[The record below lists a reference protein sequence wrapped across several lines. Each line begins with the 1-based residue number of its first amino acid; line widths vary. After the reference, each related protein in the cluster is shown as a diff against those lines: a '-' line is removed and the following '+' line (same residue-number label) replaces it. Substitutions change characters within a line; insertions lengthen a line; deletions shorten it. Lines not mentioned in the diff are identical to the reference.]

1 MNTLFLGNGL
11 SLLEGGL
18 KWSDLLTRISGIV
31 IKENRNAP
39 VPYTLQY
46 EEILSKGAN
55 VCKDPLNEEKKIDI
69 KAIEKE
75 AQKTV
80 AKAKELV
87 SANTNEMYK
96 QMISL
101 PFSQI
106 ITTNYDAAVTDTLKE
121 MGYSLNS
128 KSFQERLYS
137 IRRYVSYKKGE
148 EIKAVHYAHGDIQHP
163 YSIMLGLN
171 HYCGSIGKINEYIK
185 GKYTIQDNVITEM
198 YSRLRA
204 GISEIKSWIDLF
216 FCSDVYIVGYGLDY
230 SDIDLWWILNIR
242 NRYLQHGCSEI
253 IKNKIVFLGEIEKSK
268 KELLESFSV
277 TVNDYDPKNNYKKM
291 YETIYDAIKNQIT

>member
-55 VCKDPLNEEKKIDI
+55 ICKDPLNEEKNDI

-148 EIKAVHYAHGDIQHP
+148 EIKQ
-163 YSIMLGLN
+163 SIMPM
-171 HYCGSIGKINEYIK
+171 
-185 GKYTIQDNVITEM
+185 VIFST
-198 YSRLRA
+198 L
-204 GISEIKSWIDLF
+204 
-216 FCSDVYIVGYGLDY
+216 
-230 SDIDLWWILNIR
+230 IL
-242 NRYLQHGCSEI
+242 
-253 IKNKIVFLGEIEKSK
+253 
-268 KELLESFSV
+268 
-277 TVNDYDPKNNYKKM
+277 
-291 YETIYDAIKNQIT
+291 